1 MKKIAAWSKIIGI
14 NLSILLLIFC
24 LLEVIVRFTAPD
36 YVHAYFTE
44 EVTRGHDIYLQHT
57 WKHRVRPDQVE
68 QPLVRENKSDK
79 RVLFVGDSV
88 IFGYGIDYADTLQE
102 IAAKTL
108 DANGCNAFVHGVGRI
123 NSNLESLL
131 ASEYREFILDKFGA
145 DFIIYQF
152 NVNDVVDPNGP
163 GMPRVEHLTLREKF
177 EKFRISYLNR
187 SAFIKWAGAYALTQ
201 YERGQHRDLRD
212 IVEYSASRN
221 PDAHARAWS
230 HFESSLINTDKLLR
244 KRGIKFAILTI
255 PESYQISSSDLD
267 NEYRVNISGIDVWPT
282 ARVMDIAK
290 RHGIAVLD
298 VTDVLRQFRN
308 QYPDIRLYFPGDVNH
323 PNKTGHRII
332 GQEVAKYLMIQHGIC
347 SQ

>member
-1 MKKIAAWSKIIGI
+1 MEK
-14 NLSILLLIFC
+14 
-24 LLEVIVRFTAPD
+24 
-36 YVHAYFTE
+36 
-44 EVTRGHDIYLQHT
+44 VTRGHSIYHHNK
-57 WKHRVRPDQVE
+57 WKHRVRSDQVD
-68 QPLVRENKSDK
+68 QSLVRENKTDK
-79 RVLFVGDSV
+79 RVLLVGDSIV
-88 IFGYGIDYADTLQE
+88 FGYGLDYADTLQE

-108 DANGCNAFVHGVGRI
+108 GANGCSAFLHGVGRI

-145 DFIIYQF
+145 DLIIYQF

-163 GMPRVEHLTLREKF
+163 GMPRVEHLTLREQF

-187 SAFIKWAGAYALTQ
+187 SAFIKWAGAYALRQ

-221 PDAHARAWS
+221 PDSHARAWS
-230 HFESSLINTDKLLR
+230 HFESSLIDTDKLLG

-255 PESYQISSSDLD
+255 PESYQISSSDID
-267 NEYRVNISGIDVWPT
+267 NEYWVNISGIDVWPT

-290 RHGIAVLD
+290 RHGIPVLD

-308 QYPDIRLYFPGDVNH
+308 QYPDIQLYFPGDINH
-323 PNKTGHRII
+323 PNSIGHQII
-332 GQEVAKYLMIQHGIC
+332 GQEVAKYLMLQRGIC
-347 SQ
+347 LQ